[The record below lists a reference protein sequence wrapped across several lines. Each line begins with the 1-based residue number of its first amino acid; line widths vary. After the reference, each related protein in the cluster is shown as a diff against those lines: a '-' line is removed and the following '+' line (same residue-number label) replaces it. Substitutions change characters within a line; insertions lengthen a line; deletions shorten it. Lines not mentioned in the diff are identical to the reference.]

1 MSSSGSRA
9 RRRRRRSSVPA
20 RALGLLLILLMAIG
34 SVLLWI
40 GIPVGVLWVAS
51 RIATSAQPSMALYAG
66 VAVAIPTF
74 MFLCARALWWLDT
87 VYARV
92 TRAHRDSVYRPG
104 WMRSMRGERHSD
116 RSTTILDV
124 VMIASVAVALVAT
137 GIWFFFFAGS
147 SLPSG
152 GP

>member
-9 RRRRRRSSVPA
+9 RRRRSAGPA

-51 RIATSAQPSMALYAG
+51 RIATSQQPTMGLYFG
-66 VAVAIPTF
+66 VAIAIPTL
-74 MFLCARALWWLDT
+74 MFLCARGLSKLDAL
-87 VYARV
+87 YARV
-92 TRAHRDSVYRPG
+92 TGADRDSVYRPG

-116 RSTTILDV
+116 RRTTILDV
-124 VMIASVAVALVAT
+124 VMAVSVALALAGT
-137 GIWFFFFAGS
+137 GIWFLFFAGS

-152 GP
+152 WP

>member
-9 RRRRRRSSVPA
+9 RRRRSSGPA

-51 RIATSAQPSMALYAG
+51 RIATSAQPSMGLYAG
-66 VAVAIPTF
+66 VAVAIPTL
-74 MFLCARALWWLDT
+74 MFLCARGLWWLDT

-92 TRAHRDSVYRPG
+92 TGAERDSVYRPG
-104 WMRSMRGERHSD
+104 WMRSMRGERHS
-116 RSTTILDV
+116 SHGTTILDL
-124 VMIASVAVALVAT
+124 VMIASVAVAIVAT
-137 GIWFFFFAGS
+137 GIWFLFFAGS

-152 GP
+152 P